1 MIHAVCSASEL
12 VLLPK
17 HAAYLANPVFL
28 VPRKITMVVVMMTST
43 DADSVTP
50 EVKTHWSLISFFT
63 TTHVTYDAP
72 RGKVG

>member
-1 MIHAVCSASEL
+1 
-12 VLLPK
+12 
-17 HAAYLANPVFL
+17 
-28 VPRKITMVVVMMTST
+28 MVVVMMTST